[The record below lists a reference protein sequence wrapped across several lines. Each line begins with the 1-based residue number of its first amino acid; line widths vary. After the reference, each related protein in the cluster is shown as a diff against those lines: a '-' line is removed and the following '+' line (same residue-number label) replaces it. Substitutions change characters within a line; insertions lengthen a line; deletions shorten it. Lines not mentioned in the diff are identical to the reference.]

1 MKEFIRWAGQYLIA
15 AGSMFAIL
23 SAVDAGS
30 GTAFADGWRN
40 NLAWAIVSAAI
51 FIGARYYQAKSGA
64 GCRACDSVRPK

>member
-15 AGSMFAIL
+15 ASSMFAIL
-23 SAVDAGS
+23 SAVDAGG

-51 FIGARYYQAKSGA
+51 FIGARYRQARNGVA
-64 GCRACDSVRPK
+64 CRACDSIKPK